1 ALFCLV
7 IFVPGIATL
16 PATDRDESLFAQ
28 TTKQM
33 VESGDFVRTRFQ
45 ERDSL
50 TNPVGIYWVQ
60 SAAVLLVGPT
70 LRSAIWP
77 YRFPSLLAALICVAM
92 TWRIGRTL
100 FDDSV
105 GVLGAGILAACPI
118 VVVEAH
124 IATTD
129 AVLLACTTAAMA
141 SLASIYTSAIEEI
154 APARRHVAGF
164 WAAMGVGILVKG
176 PALPAVALLTIATLA
191 LADWPKPHSP
201 VPHAVEWLKSLRPQ
215 WGILI
220 TIAIVAPWVIA
231 ITLASKGAFL
241 YTFWHE
247 VGPKLYRVDR
257 AHGGPPGYYLVSSLV
272 TFWPGSLAAFVA
284 VGIAF
289 HSDKNFGERFCLAWL
304 VPAWIVAEL
313 IPTKLPHY
321 VLPMFPSLALL
332 TANAA
337 LSPEVDWKRLMHSWL
352 GRTCQVAWAVVT
364 ILIAAALLAGPILL
378 GESASPLSALPGL
391 AVLAIL
397 VAAIAWI
404 QRGRIVPA
412 MWVSVAGTVA
422 IY

>member
-1 ALFCLV
+1 
-7 IFVPGIATL
+7 
-16 PATDRDESLFAQ
+16 
-28 TTKQM
+28 
-33 VESGDFVRTRFQ
+33 
-45 ERDSL
+45 
-50 TNPVGIYWVQ
+50 
-60 SAAVLLVGPT
+60 
-70 LRSAIWP
+70 
-77 YRFPSLLAALICVAM
+77 
-92 TWRIGRTL
+92 
-100 FDDSV
+100 
-105 GVLGAGILAACPI
+105 
-118 VVVEAH
+118 
-124 IATTD
+124 
-129 AVLLACTTAAMA
+129 
-141 SLASIYTSAIEEI
+141 
-154 APARRHVAGF
+154 
-164 WAAMGVGILVKG
+164 
-176 PALPAVALLTIATLA
+176 
-191 LADWPKPHSP
+191 
-201 VPHAVEWLKSLRPQ
+201 
-215 WGILI
+215 
-220 TIAIVAPWVIA
+220 
-231 ITLASKGAFL
+231 
-241 YTFWHE
+241 
-247 VGPKLYRVDR
+247 
-257 AHGGPPGYYLVSSLV
+257 PPGYYLVSSLV

-397 VAAIAWI
+397 VAGIAWI

-422 IY
+422 IYPLVFAIVLPQLRVLWISEQLREAITKDFGATSRPLIAVGYSEPSLVFLINRPVAILNRKGASRLLSTHRDAIILAVDAEAAAIERDAAFQGIALREVSSFTGFDYTRGRMIRFALLDCENLER